1 MQFQNGCWTM
11 YIHNIH
17 RNIKIENNYIEMTV
31 FTFMKI
37 VIKLNIIII
46 KYNIV
51 LYFTFR
57 IIIIISFGYYICIYH
72 NSGKTGNV
80 KFFKWWYLGAE
91 R

>member
-11 YIHNIH
+11 YIH
-17 RNIKIENNYIEMTV
+17 RNIKIENNSIEMTV

-37 VIKLNIIII
+37 LIKLNIII

-57 IIIIISFGYYICIYH
+57 IIVIISFGYHIFIYH
-72 NSGKTGNV
+72 NSGKCYI
-80 KFFKWWYLGAE
+80 FKWLYLGAE